1 MSAMSWEEAGKQ
13 ADELIPGRYSMEWK
27 IDGLPTRT
35 SEVIVQRGEDGVMRW
50 SWRRD
55 ERDKDRTWFDVS
67 CALQSGSKF
76 HSLVDDVA
84 SLFTYRWSLAGTA
97 DSSERTA
104 EELLATCIKRM
115 GSPQLVFIHAIDK
128 QFGERRVAF
137 YFYVTEF
144 QPTTFFEDCD
154 LSRQL
159 CEEFNRMLSNAIFER
174 DSSVGGDVSSVAA
187 GRAVAASD
195 QS

>member
-1 MSAMSWEEAGKQ
+1 MIMSWEEAGRL
-13 ADELIPGRYSMEWK
+13 ANELIPGRYSMEWK
-27 IDGLPTRT
+27 INGLPTQH
-35 SEVIVQRGEDGVMRW
+35 SEVIVQRGEDGIMRW

-67 CALQSGSKF
+67 CAIQSGSKF
-76 HSLVDDVA
+76 ESLVDDVA
-84 SLFTYRWSLAGTA
+84 NLFTYRWSLAGTG

-104 EELLATCIKRM
+104 EDLLATCIKRM

-137 YFYVTEF
+137 YFYLERF
-144 QPTTFFEDCD
+144 EPTTVPEDCD

-159 CEEFNRMLSNAIFER
+159 CEEFNRMLSNELFER
-174 DSSVGGDVSSVAA
+174 DGDGGSVAGSVAA
-187 GRAVAASD
+187 GSAVAASD